1 MIGKTF
7 VSRVGTRAK
16 VVRVE
21 KSKKAEMVHMELDNG
36 FKFVTNI
43 NSFKND
49 WNEPTHQGTG

>member
-7 VSRVGTRAK
+7 VSRMGTRAK

-21 KSKKAEMVHMELDNG
+21 KNKKAEMVHMELENG

-43 NSFKND
+43 NNFKND
-49 WNEPTHQGTG
+49 WNEGTD